1 MFKNFFDISNDLL
14 GLIDASGFYSQLN
27 PSFKQT
33 LGYQIDELVSCSF
46 MDLVHPDDVEK
57 TKKSL
62 DQAYEGKHVKFEN
75 KYKHKNGDYLLL
87 SWQAS
92 VDTETKKLYV
102 VAGDQT
108 PLLHAEEKLKQVNDA
123 LNDHAITAVTDSK
136 GIITEVNDNFC
147 KISGYSKRE
156 LIGKSH
162 RIVNS
167 GKHSKGFWRNMWQ
180 TISSGKSWS
189 GVITNKKK
197 NGDQYIVYSIFYPIF
212 DGEGNIEN
220 YLAVRFDMTNEINLE
235 KSLSKTLQILQ
246 ETSAMAKV
254 GGWEL
259 LVRSKELNWTDQTY
273 SLFEMNK
280 TNDIKPRLE
289 EALELYTPEYQ
300 NIIENAV
307 QQCIERG
314 KNYSLEAL
322 AVTAKGN
329 KVWVHTSGHAH
340 YEQNEITRI
349 TGTIQDINEKKLAE
363 VKLYEEQKRS
373 IQNAK
378 LATMGEL
385 SAGLAHEINNPL
397 TIILGNL
404 KYFKKHISQ
413 SDTLEAKFNTIEKSC
428 DRIQSITKNLVNHA
442 RKSRGDDVK
451 SISVVS
457 IAQEAIT
464 LTELKAKQT
473 MTDIQLNS
481 ATQGEVMCNEVEIE
495 QVLINLINNSIDAI
509 KELDERWVKLDLS
522 EKDNI
527 IVIKV
532 IDSGRAFSKEAA
544 AQLFEPFYTTKERGQ
559 GTGLGL
565 SITKKILEN
574 HNSSIHID
582 HESKNTCFVIR
593 MPKHT

>member
-1 MFKNFFDISNDLL
+1 
-14 GLIDASGFYSQLN
+14 
-27 PSFKQT
+27 
-33 LGYQIDELVSCSF
+33 
-46 MDLVHPDDVEK
+46 
-57 TKKSL
+57 
-62 DQAYEGKHVKFEN
+62 
-75 KYKHKNGDYLLL
+75 
-87 SWQAS
+87 
-92 VDTETKKLYV
+92 
-102 VAGDQT
+102 
-108 PLLHAEEKLKQVNDA
+108 
-123 LNDHAITAVTDSK
+123 
-136 GIITEVNDNFC
+136 
-147 KISGYSKRE
+147 
-156 LIGKSH
+156 
-162 RIVNS
+162 
-167 GKHSKGFWRNMWQ
+167 
-180 TISSGKSWS
+180 
-189 GVITNKKK
+189 
-197 NGDQYIVYSIFYPIF
+197 
-212 DGEGNIEN
+212 
-220 YLAVRFDMTNEINLE
+220 
-235 KSLSKTLQILQ
+235 
-246 ETSAMAKV
+246 
-254 GGWEL
+254 
-259 LVRSKELNWTDQTY
+259 
-273 SLFEMNK
+273 MNK

-582 HESKNTCFVIR
+582 YESKNTCFVIR